1 MEVNLTEAFEELLS
15 SNKLKY
21 LKSHDEIDK
30 LSKKKVLFTLTSEF
44 GIKKNIFNEISID
57 DVIIGFEISGGA
69 VIFSKKMFC
78 ISNNQINNLS
88 DFNLLPIE
96 NFLDLKIES
105 GSTTFSDYILLNGS
119 RVGSFNRGS
128 KDKWEKI
135 CNVLNPCIS
144 NYLDKLLKLEK
155 ELKRELEDQKQEKAR
170 LKEEERLEN
179 LKVKQS
185 NILAELDKDGNGELD
200 VVEVNNDF
208 DTLVKKHQ
216 SKITEV
222 DRSYILNFV
231 KISNYQ
237 KTKRKNLQ
245 SIFNSI
251 GKTKNQQELNN
262 QVSLLKDQIHSYEL
276 ILFNSLN
283 MVTSLVEDDMFTF
296 YEIYESF
303 DKLEIFNS
311 NHENEVSKRLI
322 NIEGGINDLMN
333 SIRQMENNIIGELGY
348 LSYVTQES
356 YSELSHNVNKQLASI
371 DSSIKTNSLLTGINA
386 YQTYKLRQGK

>member
-1 MEVNLTEAFEELLS
+1 MIDIREEINKMCEDYSNIKIWNKDPLIIAILGSWS
-15 SNKLKY
+15 SNVELNFKDQTFRIC
-21 LKSHDEIDK
+21 SCDGSI
-30 LSKKKVLFTLTSEF
+30 SKKYKITEFYNLKWKPLPLWKISIMNKGEYLLGGDKIGTYGKDFEGKVKPIIIKLQENNLINKIIE
-44 GIKKNIFNEISID
+44 GIKLEEKQQE
-57 DVIIGFEISGGA
+57 
-69 VIFSKKMFC
+69 
-78 ISNNQINNLS
+78 
-88 DFNLLPIE
+88 
-96 NFLDLKIES
+96 LDE
-105 GSTTFSDYILLNGS
+105 
-119 RVGSFNRGS
+119 
-128 KDKWEKI
+128 
-135 CNVLNPCIS
+135 
-144 NYLDKLLKLEK
+144 LDKLE
-155 ELKRELEDQKQEKAR
+155 EAR
-170 LKEEERLEN
+170 LKEERRLTHLN
-179 LKVKQS
+179 RTKS

-200 VVEVNNDF
+200 VVEVNSDF

-276 ILFNSLN
+276 ILFHSLN
-283 MVTSLVEDDMFTF
+283 MVTSLIEDDMFTF

-303 DKLEIFNS
+303 DKLEMFNS

-371 DSSIKTNSLLTGINA
+371 DSSIKANNLLTGINA